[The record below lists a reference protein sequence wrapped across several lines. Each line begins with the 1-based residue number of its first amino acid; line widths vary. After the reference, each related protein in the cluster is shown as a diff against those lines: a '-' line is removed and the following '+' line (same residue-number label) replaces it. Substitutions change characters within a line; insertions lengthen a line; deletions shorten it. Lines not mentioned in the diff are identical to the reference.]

1 MKGHREQFEFNGEVE
16 DRLDAATK
24 RLKRLAPSDA
34 DKKLVQEAIYK
45 LQEGMVTISERQKHI
60 RIADSS
66 RFHWRTVE
74 VLKAGRVGITE
85 DEKKWVKEVERD
97 LANQYSDRR
106 RPSTEGRL
114 LPS

>member
-1 MKGHREQFEFNGEVE
+1 ME
-16 DRLDAATK
+16 DRPDADAK
-24 RLKRLAPSDA
+24 KLKKLAPSDA
-34 DKKLVQEAIYK
+34 YKKLVQEVINK
-45 LQEGMVTISERQKHI
+45 LQEGMDAISEGPKHI